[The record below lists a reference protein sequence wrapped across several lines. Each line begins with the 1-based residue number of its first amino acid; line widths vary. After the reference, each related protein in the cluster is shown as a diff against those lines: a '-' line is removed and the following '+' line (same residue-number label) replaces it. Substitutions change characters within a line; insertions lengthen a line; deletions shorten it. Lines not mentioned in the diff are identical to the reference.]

1 MPADVLVVGCWSSRA
16 GRAGAPCGAGWLCS
30 GRWEAWDGQR
40 TVLRAV
46 PSARSRA
53 SDVCQPRSS
62 ACATVVLRAI
72 NGSAVEE
79 FVLSFSGS
87 ISCFW
92 PSRRAAAG
100 GCRTPVPVGLA
111 GSPGSEWSFSSPC
124 PVPAGIF
131 QPSGFIP
138 SQLSLS

>member
-1 MPADVLVVGCWSSRA
+1 MLEQPCRPGRCSVRCRLALQRPVGSM
-16 GRAGAPCGAGWLCS
+16 GRAEDSPSGSPLCS
-30 GRWEAWDGQR
+30 VE
-40 TVLRAV
+40 
-46 PSARSRA
+46 SS
-53 SDVCQPRSS
+53 SDVCQPHSS

-138 SQLSLS
+138 SRLSLS

>member
-1 MPADVLVVGCWSSRA
+1 MLEQPCRPGRCSVRCRLALQRPVGSM
-16 GRAGAPCGAGWLCS
+16 GRAEDSPSGSPLCS
-30 GRWEAWDGQR
+30 VE
-40 TVLRAV
+40 
-46 PSARSRA
+46 SS

-138 SQLSLS
+138 SRLSLS